1 MVVRSTRDIRGT
13 ELWFAYEQG
22 PVVTSSVHARFV
34 PLVGQSVEEIITTE
48 QWMTISD
55 QCRYSSAAD
64 SGSEPSPSKLS
75 LRFMSLTNDR
85 SLLLQTTC
93 LDVNHNASDGPLE
106 LPIVVIG
113 QTQYAVL

>member
-34 PLVGQSVEEIITTE
+34 LLVGQSVEEIITTE
-48 QWMTISD
+48 QWMTIGD

-64 SGSEPSPSKLS
+64 SGSEPSRSKLS

-93 LDVNHNASDGPLE
+93 LDVNASDGPPE